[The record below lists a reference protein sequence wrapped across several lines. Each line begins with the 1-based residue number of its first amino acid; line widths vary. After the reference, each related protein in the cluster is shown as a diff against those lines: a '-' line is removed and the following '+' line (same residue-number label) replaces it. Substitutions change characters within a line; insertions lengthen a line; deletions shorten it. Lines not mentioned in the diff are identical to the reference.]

1 MALIKRSE
9 IKVAGL
15 CELPQD
21 RYTARVRKSIKEDSK
36 SSNRPLICWDCEFFG
51 NPELLLNGSKYDLNG
66 GTFNIRFMLDS
77 DKGLVGLLETHIA
90 LGLPAE
96 IDPELPNTKQHE
108 GICFDVVL
116 SVERQEMRKP
126 ATPEQAKA
134 GQPGDIIKDA
144 AGKPVLGAFN
154 VNVWPNNILGRA
166 SQAVQELSR
175 KNPVNTEK

>member
-9 IKVAGL
+9 LKVAGL
-15 CELPQD
+15 CELPLD

-36 SSNRPLICWDCEFFG
+36 SSNRPLIRWDCEFFG
-51 NPELLLNGSKYDLNG
+51 NPEIMLNGSKHDLNG
-66 GTFNIRFMLDS
+66 GTFDIRFMLDN
-77 DKGLVGLLETHIA
+77 DKGLVGLLSVHES
-90 LGLPAE
+90 LGLPQE

-116 SVERQEMRKP
+116 SVERQELRKT
-126 ATPEQAKA
+126 ASPEQAKA

-144 AGKPVLGAFN
+144 AGKPVLGAFS
-154 VNVWPNNILGRA
+154 VGVWPNNILGRA
-166 SQAVQELSR
+166 NQLIQELSR